1 MSTKVITR
9 KGEEGQLVYNDSKQ
23 TVSVKV
29 GNVEY
34 LITYIRD
41 NKVKVKND
49 IILNDAD
56 LQHVRGYMQ
65 KFIKSAEAK
74 SKGNNKNKRK

>member
-29 GNVEY
+29 GDREY
-34 LITYIRD
+34 VVTDRRGETP
-41 NKVKVKND
+41 KVKND